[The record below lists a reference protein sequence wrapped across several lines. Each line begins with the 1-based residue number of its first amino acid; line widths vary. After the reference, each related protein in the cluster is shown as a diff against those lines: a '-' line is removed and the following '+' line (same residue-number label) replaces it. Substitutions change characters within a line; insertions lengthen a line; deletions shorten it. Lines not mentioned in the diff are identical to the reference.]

1 MLTTRDSRSIGVW
14 CAPRRRRW
22 CANARA
28 RGDDDATTRRD
39 ATRDRRDAGSM
50 VTMSVDESVDESV
63 DAGGRRTR
71 PSARRGNDDA
81 RPSAR
86 DGDDVEAPRGSTSAV
101 DDDERDLSVA
111 ERLCAT
117 QLGVSY
123 DKRDRPWLEHGE
135 ACLLATGQLY
145 PLCAVATGMRTANIS
160 LCGYMEL
167 VPNIVGA
174 TYFVG
179 VAGTVASCV
188 WGTLRATRAEPH
200 RALKAARFAAGMTP
214 AVTLAGTFVFPRCM
228 WNVHQTCVVW
238 WAWSALFAMV
248 FEWVADSKFVAR
260 RARRG
265 ERVVTS
271 DVVLPQ
277 LTYAIG
283 FAITLKFYYTNSSD
297 FFRGEILSA
306 NSFSWWCLS
315 KHRAG
320 TFAGRS
326 KARTYTWRELFL
338 VDGLYAALMMCVYRF
353 NQYRGCGGTWGT
365 F

>member
-1 MLTTRDSRSIGVW
+1 MSCMACIPIVPIARG
-14 CAPRRRRW
+14 RRR
-22 CANARA
+22 AMGSTSID
-28 RGDDDATTRRD
+28 GDDD
-39 ATRDRRDAGSM
+39 
-50 VTMSVDESVDESV
+50 VVDEEDEGPSMM
-63 DAGGRRTR
+63 DGRGLGDDEDE
-71 PSARRGNDDA
+71 ARG
-81 RPSAR
+81 R
-86 DGDDVEAPRGSTSAV
+86 DGRHHRHHHRHHRGHHRGTLDVEAGRSRGAV
-101 DDDERDLSVA
+101 RAEAETDDVSVA

-123 DKRDRPWLEHGE
+123 DKRDRSWTEHGE

-145 PLCAVATGMRTANIS
+145 PACAVAMGMRTANIS

-167 VPNIVGA
+167 VPNVVGA

-188 WGTLRATRAEPH
+188 WGTLRATRAEPN

-238 WAWSALFAMV
+238 WAWSALFAMI
-248 FEWVADSKFVAR
+248 FEWVVDSKFVAR

-277 LTYAIG
+277 LTYIIG
-283 FAITLKFYYTNSSD
+283 FAITLKFYFTNSTD

-320 TFAGRS
+320 TFAGS
-326 KARTYTWRELFL
+326 SQARTYTWRELFL

-353 NQYRGCGGTWGT
+353 NQYHGCGGVWGT